1 MRAEVLADSDS
12 GRPTISAPAHR
23 STVRYLAGVAALA
36 VLYYGAAQVGY
47 ALDFAGPVAAIVW
60 LPVVCAKAEPI
71 GSVA

>member
-47 ALDFAGPVAAIVW
+47 ALDFAAP
-60 LPVVCAKAEPI
+60 
-71 GSVA
+71 